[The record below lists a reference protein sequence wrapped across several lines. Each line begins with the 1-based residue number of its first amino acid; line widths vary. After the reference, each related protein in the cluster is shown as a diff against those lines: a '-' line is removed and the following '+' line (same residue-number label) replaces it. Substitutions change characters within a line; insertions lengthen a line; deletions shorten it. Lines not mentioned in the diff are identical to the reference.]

1 MNLMQLQNNQ
11 IRKLNNN
18 ALKLAILYFQ
28 TLYHIN
34 YSHKKVNTK
43 NLLEIKITT
52 KLNKKM
58 VISGIMS
65 FVAKECICESIA
77 Q

>member
-1 MNLMQLQNNQ
+1 MQSKNIQ

-18 ALKLAILYFQ
+18 ALKLAILYFK
-28 TLYHIN
+28 TLYHII
-34 YSHKKVNTK
+34 YKHKTVNTK

-52 KLNKKM
+52 KLNKKNGNFRDY
-58 VISGIMS
+58 VIR
-65 FVAKECICESIA
+65 F